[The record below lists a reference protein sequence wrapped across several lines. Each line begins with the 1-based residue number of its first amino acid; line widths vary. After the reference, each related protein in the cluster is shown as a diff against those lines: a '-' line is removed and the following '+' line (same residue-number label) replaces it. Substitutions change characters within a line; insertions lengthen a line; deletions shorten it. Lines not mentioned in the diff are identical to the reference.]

1 MIQEEYQVSEIGKE
15 RASRREM
22 FLKVKRAVPKI
33 QLECQKKKKKLPT
46 IIITK
51 AQTSDSAKLF

>member
-15 RASRREM
+15 RASGREM

-33 QLECQKKKKKLPT
+33 QLECQKKKKLPT